1 MSLED
6 HAKLGSEV
14 APNFKPENVDGLI
27 GKTFI
32 GNVDAGVFGGVYYF
46 SSPESVDAYLDS
58 ELWKGV
64 VAHPNLVN
72 FTTDVYGVA
81 SISEVSNGLSSNRST
96 SSEASDAEGMM
107 VLVVNYELQDMSL
120 EDHAKLGSEV
130 APNFKPENVDGLIG
144 KTFIGNVDAGVFGGV
159 YYFSSPESVD
169 AYLDSELW
177 KGVVAHP
184 NLVNFTTDVYGVA
197 SISEVSNG
205 LSSNRSTSSEASDAE
220 GMMVLVVNYE
230 LQDMSLED
238 HAKLGSEVAP
248 NFKPENVDGLIGKTF
263 IGNVDAGVFGG
274 VYYFSSPES
283 VDAYLDSELWK
294 GVVAHPNLVNFTTDV
309 YGVAP
314 ITISNGIPVL

>member
-1 MSLED
+1 MKKFLLVLLAVFTFSCNQTE
-6 HAKLGSEV
+6 KKESEE
-14 APNFKPENVDGLI
+14 K
-27 GKTFI
+27 
-32 GNVDAGVFGGVYYF
+32 
-46 SSPESVDAYLDS
+46 SSIQE
-58 ELWKGV
+58 
-64 VAHPNLVN
+64 
-72 FTTDVYGVA
+72 
-81 SISEVSNGLSSNRST
+81 
-96 SSEASDAEGMM
+96 M

-177 KGVVAHP
+177 KDVVAHP

>member
-1 MSLED
+1 MKKLLLLLLAVFTFGCNQTENKKSED
-6 HAKLGSEV
+6 
-14 APNFKPENVDGLI
+14 KP
-27 GKTFI
+27 
-32 GNVDAGVFGGVYYF
+32 
-46 SSPESVDAYLDS
+46 
-58 ELWKGV
+58 
-64 VAHPNLVN
+64 
-72 FTTDVYGVA
+72 
-81 SISEVSNGLSSNRST
+81 SIQE
-96 SSEASDAEGMM
+96 M

-197 SISEVSNG
+197 LISEVSNG
-205 LSSNRSTSSEASDAE
+205 LSSNRSTSSESSDGE

>member
-1 MSLED
+1 MKKIYFFQHNALYLFSLLLIKQSVMKNFLFLLIAVFTFSCNQTDQKKSKEASSHENMMVLVVNYELQDMSLED

-32 GNVDAGVFGGVYYF
+32 GNVDAGVFGGIYYF
-46 SSPESVDAYLDS
+46 KSKESVDTYLDS

-72 FTTDVYGVA
+72 FTSEVYGVA
-81 SISEVSNGLSSNRST
+81 AISEVSNGLACCRTT
-96 SSEASDAEGMM
+96 SDNPSDAEGMM

-159 YYFSSPESVD
+159 YYFKSKESVD
-169 AYLDSELW
+169 TYLDSELW

-184 NLVNFTTDVYGVA
+184 NFVNFT
-197 SISEVSNG
+197 SE
-205 LSSNRSTSSEASDAE
+205 
-220 GMMVLVVNYE
+220 
-230 LQDMSLED
+230 
-238 HAKLGSEVAP
+238 
-248 NFKPENVDGLIGKTF
+248 
-263 IGNVDAGVFGG
+263 
-274 VYYFSSPES
+274 
-283 VDAYLDSELWK
+283 
-294 GVVAHPNLVNFTTDV
+294 V

-314 ITISNGIPVL
+314 IAVSNGIPVL

>member
-1 MSLED
+1 MKKFLLVLLAVFTFSCNQTEKKESEEKSSIQEMVLVVNYELQDMSLED

-14 APNFKPENVDGLI
+14 APNFKPENVEGLI

-81 SISEVSNGLSSNRST
+81 PISEVSNGLSINRST

-107 VLVVNYELQDMSL
+107 VLVVNYELEDMSL

-130 APNFKPENVDGLIG
+130 APNFNPENI
-144 KTFIGNVDAGVFGGV
+144 
-159 YYFSSPESVD
+159 
-169 AYLDSELW
+169 
-177 KGVVAHP
+177 
-184 NLVNFTTDVYGVA
+184 
-197 SISEVSNG
+197 
-205 LSSNRSTSSEASDAE
+205 
-220 GMMVLVVNYE
+220 
-230 LQDMSLED
+230 
-238 HAKLGSEVAP
+238 
-248 NFKPENVDGLIGKTF
+248 DGLIGKTF

>member
-1 MSLED
+1 MKKLLLLLLAVFTFACNQTENKKSED
-6 HAKLGSEV
+6 
-14 APNFKPENVDGLI
+14 KP
-27 GKTFI
+27 
-32 GNVDAGVFGGVYYF
+32 
-46 SSPESVDAYLDS
+46 
-58 ELWKGV
+58 
-64 VAHPNLVN
+64 
-72 FTTDVYGVA
+72 
-81 SISEVSNGLSSNRST
+81 SIQE
-96 SSEASDAEGMM
+96 M

-197 SISEVSNG
+197 LISEVSNG
-205 LSSNRSTSSEASDAE
+205 LSSNRSTSSESSDGE

>member
-1 MSLED
+1 MKKIYFFQHNALYLFSLLLIKQSVMKNFLFLLIAVFTFSCNQTDQKKSKEASSHENMMVLVVNYELQDMSLED

-46 SSPESVDAYLDS
+46 KSKESVDTYLDS

-72 FTTDVYGVA
+72 FTSEVYGVA
-81 SISEVSNGLSSNRST
+81 AISEVSNGLACCRTT
-96 SSEASDAEGMM
+96 SDNPSDAEGMM

-159 YYFSSPESVD
+159 YYFKSKESVD
-169 AYLDSELW
+169 TYLDSELW

-184 NLVNFTTDVYGVA
+184 NLVNFT
-197 SISEVSNG
+197 SE
-205 LSSNRSTSSEASDAE
+205 
-220 GMMVLVVNYE
+220 
-230 LQDMSLED
+230 
-238 HAKLGSEVAP
+238 
-248 NFKPENVDGLIGKTF
+248 
-263 IGNVDAGVFGG
+263 
-274 VYYFSSPES
+274 
-283 VDAYLDSELWK
+283 
-294 GVVAHPNLVNFTTDV
+294 V

-314 ITISNGIPVL
+314 IAVSNGIPVL